1 MMPRDRDYLGV
12 GSLAELLD
20 DAGGSEGPGGLPRG
34 EGGLGHGLGQLRHQV
49 LEAGGGLVVL
59 QPCIGEQGQLELQTN
74 LREVV

>member
-12 GSLAELLD
+12 GSLAKLLD

-59 QPCIGEQGQLELQTN
+59 QPWTEQGQLELQTN

>member
-12 GSLAELLD
+12 GSLAELLH

-59 QPCIGEQGQLELQTN
+59 QPWGEQGQLELQTN
-74 LREVV
+74 LCEVV